1 MVSVVCVY
9 HHFQQFISYCVRK
22 DRIVI
27 TDCPVKLQ
35 EMGKYL
41 EITLEMFG
49 IETQSLVSD
58 I

>member
-27 TDCPVKLQ
+27 TDCPVKPQ

-41 EITLEMFG
+41 EIALEMFG
-49 IETQSLVSD
+49 IETQKPSQ
-58 I
+58 